1 MLSVDG
7 LRKYYDGIRAV
18 DGITFTIEAE
28 AITTLIGPNGAG
40 KTTLFD
46 LISGFASPD
55 SGSVALEGTDVT
67 HLPPHERAGL
77 GMIRTFQQ
85 PRTITRLTVREN
97 LAVAAPDHPGERLAA
112 LLIRGGASR
121 RREAA
126 VAERV
131 DGYIELFGLERVADD
146 LAGTLSGGQRKLLEM
161 ARALMAEPRLLLLD
175 EPLAGV
181 NPTLAR
187 RLEELIL
194 RLRDEFGLTVL
205 LIEHDLPA
213 VMRISDRVIALDQGR
228 VIATGSPGDVRSHP
242 AVIDAYLGSDR

>member
-18 DGITFTIEAE
+18 DGVTFTIEAE

-112 LLIRGGASR
+112 LLIRGGASC

-175 EPLAGV
+175 EPVAGLHDSSEFV
-181 NPTLAR
+181 GALVEAVGR
-187 RLEELIL
+187 RECA
-194 RLRDEFGLTVL
+194 VL
-205 LIEHDLPA
+205 LVEHDMPTVEAICDTVCVLDTGRMIA
-213 VMRISDRVIALDQGR
+213 KGSYAEVSSDPRVI
-228 VIATGSPGDVRSHP
+228 S
-242 AVIDAYLGSDR
+242 AYLGTQTLA

>member
-18 DGITFTIEAE
+18 DGVTFTIEAE

-228 VIATGSPGDVRSHP
+228 VIATGSPSDVRSHP